1 MSVLGSLF
9 PVVTVGLGVALLG
22 ERMSRAQAIGV
33 AAAITGAALIVL

>member
-22 ERMSRAQAIGV
+22 ERLSRVQAIGV
-33 AAAITGAALIVL
+33 AATLLGVALIAL